1 MRWKTYVADALHC
14 KTKVNTMDLLT
25 DRIKDDMKAA
35 MKGGDKA
42 RLGVIRLILAAI
54 KQVEVDER
62 IVLDNE
68 RVILV
73 LDKMLKQRRESI
85 RQFADAGRH
94 DLVAIEEAEIP
105 VIQDFLPQALT
116 ETEIDSMVKDA
127 VAESGAESV
136 KDMGKVMALLKAKM
150 QGRADMSVVSIKIKA
165 ALAG

>member
-1 MRWKTYVADALHC
+1 
-14 KTKVNTMDLLT
+14 MDLLT

-35 MKGGDKA
+35 MKGGNKA

-62 IVLDNE
+62 ITLDNE
-68 RVILV
+68 RVIQV

-85 RQFADAGRH
+85 RQYAEAGRD

-116 ETEIDSMVKDA
+116 EAEIDSMVKDA
-127 VAESGAESV
+127 VAESGAASV
-136 KDMGKVMALLKAKM
+136 KDMGKVMALLRAKM
-150 QGRADMSVVSIKIKA
+150 QGRADMSVVSNKIKA

>member
-1 MRWKTYVADALHC
+1 
-14 KTKVNTMDLLT
+14 MDLLT
-25 DRIKDDMKAA
+25 DRIKEDMKTS

-62 IVLDNE
+62 IQLDND

-94 DLVAIEEAEIP
+94 DLVAIEEAEIL
-105 VIQDFLPQALT
+105 VIQDFLPQAFS
-116 ETEIDSMVKDA
+116 EEEIDAMVNEA
-127 VAESGAESV
+127 VIESGAESV
-136 KDMGKVMALLKAKM
+136 KDMGKVMSLLKAKM
-150 QGRADMSVVSIKIKA
+150 QGRADMSNVSAKIKA

>member
-1 MRWKTYVADALHC
+1 
-14 KTKVNTMDLLT
+14 MDLLT
-25 DRIKDDMKAA
+25 DRIKEDMKAS

-62 IVLDNE
+62 IELNNE

-85 RQFADAGRH
+85 RQFADAGRY

-105 VIQDFLPQALT
+105 VIQDFMPQALT
-116 ETEIDSMVKDA
+116 ETEIDLMVKDA

-150 QGRADMSVVSIKIKA
+150 QGRADMSAVSIKIKA